1 MTSTFTGIEIG
12 KRGVSAHHQAL
23 AVTGHNLTNISTPG
37 YSRQRIE
44 FSTFEPIY
52 IPALNRAETPGQI
65 GQGVVISRIERIRDE
80 LLDRSIVAQ
89 GGAQG
94 YWQARDPYIREMEN
108 IYLEPGTVS
117 IRSKMDEFWNAWQD
131 LSIHPTDAAPRHIVL
146 ERGRTLIDGIQERYF
161 SLTTLQDRADEEARM
176 TIMQINDLSTQIA
189 ELNDM
194 ITRVK
199 AQGDNPNDL
208 MDRRDL
214 LIDRLSGLIN
224 ITVDQRDP
232 NEFMIHTNG
241 QILVQGQVGRTFTI
255 SHNPETAHSRFLWSD
270 TSEELELLNFGRNGQ
285 LGALVELRDNTI
297 RTEIQALDNMTMNF
311 VGLVN
316 EIHQSAYGINGVTGE
331 VFFMETPFVNNV
343 RGNYDR
349 SGDGEFDSTYIFS
362 VSGINA
368 LDPRA
373 QVGLEGVI
381 TLSAGD
387 GTRQIPYYHTD
398 TVQDIVTRINNS
410 NSEVTARI
418 NREGL
423 LVMTATPSANLDN
436 PDFVIRHIED
446 SGRFLEGYA
455 GLLQAS
461 GPEGAFNWNGPD
473 AVLSLRGMEG
483 SWEVAPIA
491 HPSGWIVINPALIR
505 DPMSVAA
512 GFGENGRPAN
522 PGNGEAAL
530 AIASIRNSDVMVGQ
544 YRTFDDYFAFTVGNI
559 ALLGEQSGLQLET
572 QNRIMKN
579 LHDTR
584 QSISGVNMDEELSNM
599 IKFQHGYAAA
609 ARFITVMNTMYDT
622 IINRMGV

>member
-23 AVTGHNLTNISTPG
+23 AVTGHNLSNISTPG

-94 YWQARDPYIREMEN
+94 YWQARDPYIRDMER
-108 IYLEPGTVS
+108 IYLEPGPVS

-131 LSIHPTDAAPRHIVL
+131 LSIHPTDTAPRHSVL

-161 SLTTLQDRADEEARM
+161 SLKTLHDRADEEARM
-176 TIMQINDLSTQIA
+176 TIGQINDLSLQIA

-224 ITVDQRDP
+224 ISVDQRDP

-241 QILVQGQVGRTFTI
+241 QILVQGEIGRTFVI
-255 SHNPETAHSRFLWSD
+255 DHNPDTAYARFLWSD
-270 TSEELELLNFGRNGQ
+270 TSEELELLNLGRNGQ

-297 RTEIQALDNMTMNF
+297 RTEIQALDNVTMNF

-316 EIHQSAYGINGVTGE
+316 EIHQNAYGINGVTGE

-349 SGDGEFDSTYIFS
+349 SGDGEFDSSYIFS
-362 VSGINA
+362 VSGTNA
-368 LDPRA
+368 LDPRS

-387 GTRQIPYYHTD
+387 GTREIPYYHTD

-418 NREGL
+418 NRDGL
-423 LVMTATPSANLDN
+423 LVMTATPSANLSN

-455 GLLQAS
+455 GLLEAS
-461 GPEGAFNWNGPD
+461 GPEGAYSWNAPD
-473 AVLSLRGMEG
+473 AVLALRGSEG

-491 HPSGWIVINPALIR
+491 HPSGWITINPALLR
-505 DPMSVAA
+505 DPMSVAT

-579 LHDTR
+579 YHDTR

-609 ARFITVMNTMYDT
+609 ARFITVMNTFYDT